1 MIDAQIAEQAKRV
14 AGAETQ
20 EREISDVIAK
30 MTTLGQTK
38 TALATLAKQQAR
50 REEIAKARQA
60 EADKLVALK
69 NQRAHVQTEG
79 KQVFADTGS
88 ARFLAIQLG
97 TDAET
102 VIRWLVMCLVL
113 LIDPTA
119 VVLTIAATMRH
130 RE

>member
-50 REEIAKARQA
+50 REEIAARQA